1 MACRAVLLLLF
12 VGLLG
17 CVPAVPP
24 PPALRQPPPE
34 RAWRMDGV
42 WWCYYEKGVMKW
54 CETDDPRAVPRL
66 SY

>member
-1 MACRAVLLLLF
+1 MRLWWLSLLLLAACAAP
-12 VGLLG
+12 VL
-17 CVPAVPP
+17 PSPP
-24 PPALRQPPPE
+24 QPPPE
-34 RAWRMDGV
+34 RAWRKDGV